1 MHNLVTLLSSNHF
14 PHISNKCLWLSNL
27 KWKSLQ
33 NQRNAMINSSDECAC
48 AEENCK
54 TFITN
59 LFYKKKLWFIWS
71 KIDAF
76 QTTLASFE
84 NNSFDGR
91 QLWPSEC
98 NNLLWNLLK
107 SMLF

>member
-14 PHISNKCLWLSNL
+14 PHICNKCLWSSNL

-33 NQRNAMINSSDECAC
+33 NQRDATINFSDECTC

-59 LFYKKKLWFIWS
+59 LLNKKKFWFIWS

-76 QTTLASFE
+76 QPTLASFE
-84 NNSFDGR
+84 NNSFGER
-91 QLWPSEC
+91 QLWPSEG
-98 NNLLWNLLK
+98 NN
-107 SMLF
+107 